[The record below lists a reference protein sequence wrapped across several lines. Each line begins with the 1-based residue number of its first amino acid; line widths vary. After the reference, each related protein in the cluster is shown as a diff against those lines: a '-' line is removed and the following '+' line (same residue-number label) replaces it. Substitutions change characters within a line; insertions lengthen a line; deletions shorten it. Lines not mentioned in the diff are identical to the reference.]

1 MSGRRRV
8 ALANGN
14 QSAAKTC
21 CALGRAVALL
31 LMAVGVASALA
42 PHGARRT
49 IGRSS
54 SWRTFTTT
62 KSWQWQGPVNQHYV
76 VGHAAA
82 ATALRQAHS
91 DWPQRQ
97 LVHIMS
103 WDGCLFDATQY
114 HVQTGHGTA
123 CLLWPEIMQELQLQV
138 LGPATISP
146 EYDVTT
152 APSAQWLMR
161 KLMAMRAVLTPGN
174 VSVTGQYA
182 VALRLLLAEQSL
194 LLQEQG
200 TDQAVTKTARGKYA
214 SRFHPAQHR
223 NQKSTRPL
231 TVGELVANWPDL
243 LEISLVRYRLPAP
256 LLSTATTQ
264 AIQSWFKQHGGTM
277 IRPDSRVVAALQQWQ
292 RQTRTSQQEPIPDWV
307 VVTVSQQAELELVT
321 LLLQNAQLNPVV
333 LSMDSDNGSFGNWKR
348 GSVLVLCCEHCSVES
363 FLERISTVNQLN
375 AADGAASV
383 SVRPVGKDVSKLGG
397 TPTFLADAP
406 ATAEASTRACTEVY
420 YMDSSLKRLQQLQ
433 PLLGDDVPLGRTSLI
448 ASSKEGNVN
457 LALIWNTFAWA
468 QSPGMS
474 PRDAGL
480 NLFHAS
486 DQANLPVV
494 DENSLWAGTLARDRH
509 LDVSLEAMDRKALMD
524 PWIQVWTRN
533 DWESRLTRNEDCHGP
548 EHGPFT

>member
-1 MSGRRRV
+1 MIETLLKARELTYVRHVEFKLFKKVKNMSGRRRV
-8 ALANGN
+8 TLANGN

-31 LMAVGVASALA
+31 LIAVGVASALA

-82 ATALRQAHS
+82 ATALRQAHKDS
-91 DWPQRQ
+91 DRPRQR

-138 LGPATISP
+138 LGTIAGNP
-146 EYDVTT
+146 EYNVTT
-152 APSAQWLMR
+152 ARSAQWLMR
-161 KLMAMRAVLTPGN
+161 KLIAMRAVLTPGN

-214 SRFHPAQHR
+214 SRFHPAQQG

-243 LEISLVRYRLPAP
+243 LQISLVRYRLPSP

-277 IRPDSRVVAALQQWQ
+277 IRPDSRVIATLQQWQ
-292 RQTRTSQQEPIPDWV
+292 RQTRTSQQEPIPNWV

-333 LSMDSDNGSFGNWKR
+333 ISMDSENGSFGNWKR

-363 FLERISTVNQLN
+363 FLERISMLNQLN
-375 AADGAASV
+375 GTASISETTV
-383 SVRPVGKDVSKLGG
+383 C
-397 TPTFLADAP
+397 
-406 ATAEASTRACTEVY
+406 ETEVY

-433 PLLGDDVPLGRTSLI
+433 PLLGDDVPLGRTSPI
-448 ASSKEGNVN
+448 ASSKESNVN
-457 LALIWNTFAWA
+457 LALLWNTFAWTK
-468 QSPGMS
+468 SPM
-474 PRDAGL
+474 PPLETGL

-486 DQANLPVV
+486 DQANVPVA
-494 DENSLWAGTLARDRH
+494 DENSLWAGTPARDQH
-509 LDVSLEAMDRKALMD
+509 LDVSLEAMERKALMD

-533 DWESRLTRNEDCHGP
+533 DWESSSTINEDSGA
-548 EHGPFT
+548 EHGPFS